1 MTRSQRLDALF
12 EEWERRIPEPGRLCR
27 DGIVCEECFETADP
41 KLLFVSKE
49 PNNPVGD
56 GFDFRTWWTEEPV
69 KYSFSHRLSE
79 WAFGMQHGFPPLS
92 EFDAD
97 QANKREAIRAIAF
110 MNLKKVGGSASA
122 DSKVIKATVDR
133 EQDLLRRQIAIIEP
147 DVIVGG
153 IGNSGL
159 WHLLLPDIEFIG
171 CGFDIGVTRVD
182 GIRVIDFYHPSY
194 RVPRAMSYALL
205 GRVFQSEIFAR
216 L

>member
-1 MTRSQRLDALF
+1 
-12 EEWERRIPEPGRLCR
+12 
-27 DGIVCEECFETADP
+27 
-41 KLLFVSKE
+41 
-49 PNNPVGD
+49 
-56 GFDFRTWWTEEPV
+56 
-69 KYSFSHRLSE
+69 
-79 WAFGMQHGFPPLS
+79 
-92 EFDAD
+92 
-97 QANKREAIRAIAF
+97 

-122 DSKVIKATVDR
+122 DSKATKATVDR
-133 EQDLLRRQIAIIEP
+133 ELDLLRRQIAILEP

-205 GRVFQSEIFAR
+205 GRVFQSEIFCKVVRQECKIGGRILIGAPVGRRSAR
-216 L
+216 QPSVRHCQVN